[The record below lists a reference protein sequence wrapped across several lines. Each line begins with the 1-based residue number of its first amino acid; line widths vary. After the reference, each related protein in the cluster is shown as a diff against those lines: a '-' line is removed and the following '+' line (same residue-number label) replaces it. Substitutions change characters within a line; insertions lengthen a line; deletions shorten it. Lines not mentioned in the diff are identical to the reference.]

1 VNISGASRRFRFEVL
16 DGEVPVDAGRD
27 EQRYWAPFPA
37 VRCYPIVLHVRR
49 APGRLTQTVTYRL
62 SVVK

>member
-1 VNISGASRRFRFEVL
+1 ML
-16 DGEVPVDAGRD
+16 DGEVTVDAGRD